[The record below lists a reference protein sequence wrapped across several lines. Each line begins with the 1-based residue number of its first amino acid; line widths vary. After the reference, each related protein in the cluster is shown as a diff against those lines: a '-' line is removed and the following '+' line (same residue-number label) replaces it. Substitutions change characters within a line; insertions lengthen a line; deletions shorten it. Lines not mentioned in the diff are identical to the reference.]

1 MDRSRKKRRK
11 LPVQVGAVVIPAF
24 IIMIFAVLAVV
35 YNSTVD
41 SFLEAHKSDIRGTAA
56 AGRTALKRGRVSLCM
71 GVTRLCVFIAQWT
84 YALLM

>member
-1 MDRSRKKRRK
+1 M
-11 LPVQVGAVVIPAF
+11 QVGAVVIPAF

-71 GVTRLCVFIAQWT
+71 GDTRLVLVI
-84 YALLM
+84 